1 MFMKDKVSKL
11 KSKFLALAIAEVPF
25 SGWTDELLQIIEQ
38 KMDLESGYS
47 MILFESGIKDLIVF
61 YEKTQDQNMLDA
73 LASHKVELRVREKI
87 ALGVKTRI
95 NSKNK
100 ASKVVLSKLMKFY
113 SNPLNAALGLKN
125 MWSTVDKI
133 WYYAGDQSTDYN
145 YYTKRLLLSA
155 VYSSTLMYYL
165 SDESEQHYKTW
176 EFLDKRINNVLKI
189 GNFKNIPQALNRIKN
204 KIPFVRLIK

>member
-25 SGWTDELLQIIEQ
+25 SGWTEELLQIIEQ

-61 YEKTQDQNMLDA
+61 YEKAQDQNMLDA
-73 LASHKVELRVREKI
+73 LANHKEELRVREKI

-113 SNPLNAALGLKN
+113 SN
-125 MWSTVDKI
+125 
-133 WYYAGDQSTDYN
+133 
-145 YYTKRLLLSA
+145 
-155 VYSSTLMYYL
+155 
-165 SDESEQHYKTW
+165 
-176 EFLDKRINNVLKI
+176 
-189 GNFKNIPQALNRIKN
+189 
-204 KIPFVRLIK
+204 